1 MKAKLLLFHIHKN
14 CISQI
19 PTNLICSFE
28 KISCNNLSNCV
39 MYQLLNNF
47 TLTKV
52 TILSYIH
59 TYIHKILIEDVEE
72 DFTKPNNL
80 FRLNFANFSSLIF
93 KRSQMVS
100 AFSMF
105 DGINY
110 ALDQQFNVLSRL
122 KKEIVIKHTLIDNL
136 QQELILTYI
145 YRDARRFF
153 W

>member
-1 MKAKLLLFHIHKN
+1 M
-14 CISQI
+14 
-19 PTNLICSFE
+19 
-28 KISCNNLSNCV
+28 
-39 MYQLLNNF
+39 LNNF

-52 TILSYIH
+52 AILSYIH

-80 FRLNFANFSSLIF
+80 FRFNFADFSSLIF

-105 DGINY
+105 DGTHY

-122 KKEIVIKHTLIDNL
+122 KKEIVIKHTIDNL

-145 YRDARRFF
+145 FIYRGARRIF

>member
-1 MKAKLLLFHIHKN
+1 
-14 CISQI
+14 
-19 PTNLICSFE
+19 
-28 KISCNNLSNCV
+28 

-47 TLTKV
+47 IVTKV
-52 TILSYIH
+52 AILSYIH

-110 ALDQQFNVLSRL
+110 ALDQQFNVFSRL

-136 QQELILTYI
+136 QQELILIYI
-145 YRDARRFF
+145 YRGARRFF